1 MEPRPVRIGL
11 RIFSLG
17 VMAFLYIP
25 LVVIVMASFN
35 ASRIPTWPIK
45 DYTLHWWSLAMH
57 DQTARTALENSFK
70 VGLAATAVA
79 LVLGSAAAFALS
91 RFRFFGKNSLSLLLV
106 LPLALPG
113 IITGLSLL
121 SVIEYLS
128 LTPSLVTVAIGHSTF
143 CIVVVF
149 NNAVARL
156 RRSSSSFEE
165 ASMDLGADGWQTFRF
180 ITLPNLATA
189 LVAGGLLA
197 FALSFDEIVVTNFTA
212 GAQQTLPLWIYN
224 QFRLP
229 NTAQEVNAVA
239 VFVIALTAIP
249 VYLAQRLMRESGGIG
264 GRLMVGRYLRGVLDG
279 EKAVATA
286 TASNAAARLAR
297 DTDQPSLTQ
306 VTVRTPF
313 MPACSWPGT
322 EQ

>member
-11 RIFSLG
+11 RIFSFG

-25 LVVIVMASFN
+25 LVVILMASFN

-45 DYTLHWWSLAMH
+45 NYTLHWWSLAMH

-91 RFRFFGKNSLSLLLV
+91 RYSFFGRNSLSLLLV
-106 LPLALPG
+106 LPIALPG
-113 IITGLSLL
+113 IVTGLSLL

-128 LTPSLVTVAIGHSTF
+128 LTPSLVTVAIGHST
-143 CIVVVF
+143 C
-149 NNAVARL
+149 
-156 RRSSSSFEE
+156 
-165 ASMDLGADGWQTFRF
+165 F

-264 GRLMVGRYLRGVLDG
+264 GRG
-279 EKAVATA
+279 
-286 TASNAAARLAR
+286 
-297 DTDQPSLTQ
+297 
-306 VTVRTPF
+306 
-313 MPACSWPGT
+313 
-322 EQ
+322 